1 MGSEMS
7 SYAQVTASQLA
18 KELGSNDEPFLL
30 DVREPDEVSDWSI
43 PEGYNIPLAQV
54 PQRVDEIP
62 KDRRVYTLCAAGTR
76 ATQAA
81 QFLAQNGYQVSVV
94 EGGMGAWG
102 SVYDTAEITHDEL
115 DIVQVRR
122 RGKGC
127 LSYLIGGDGKA
138 FVVDPSLDIDVYL
151 DIANKRNWEIEK
163 IFDTHLHADHL
174 SGARELAKRTS
185 ATLYLNPAD
194 TFKFDFVPLSDGQTF
209 EVAGGHH
216 FKVGTWYTPGHT
228 NGSTVFEISDLAVI
242 TGDTLFV
249 DGVGRPDLADKVR
262 EFAGNLHDSLQKL
275 IHTLPSSALILPAH
289 YSSTIKVRNNQVI
302 GKTIGELSAELEPL
316 SMEKDRFID
325 WAEEKITPRPP
336 NYADIIRVNMGET
349 GGEVTALRY
358 LEAGPNRCSA

>member
-1 MGSEMS
+1 MS
-7 SYAQVTASQLA
+7 SYAKITATQLA
-18 KELGSNDEPFLL
+18 KELGSPDEPFLL
-30 DVREPDEVSDWSI
+30 DVREPNEVSEWSI

-54 PQRVDEIP
+54 PQKLDELP
-62 KDRRVYTLCAAGTR
+62 KNRRIYTLCAAGTR

-81 QFLAQNGYQVSVV
+81 QYLAEQGFDVAVV

-102 SVYDTAEITHDEL
+102 QVYDSAQISHEEL
-115 DIVQVRR
+115 SIVQVRR

-127 LSYLIGGDGKA
+127 LSYIIGGEGKA

-151 DIANKRNWEIEK
+151 DLAKEHEWQIEK
-163 IFDTHLHADHL
+163 VFDTHLHADHL
-174 SGARELAKRTS
+174 SGARELAKRTA

-194 TFKFDFVPLSDGQTF
+194 TFKFEFEPLTDGETF

-228 NGSTVFEISDLAVI
+228 NGSTVFEISNLAVI
-242 TGDTLFV
+242 SGDTLFV

-262 EFAGNLHDSLQKL
+262 EFAGNLYDSLQKL
-275 IHTLPSSALILPAH
+275 IRTLPDTALILPAH
-289 YSSTIKVRNNQVI
+289 YSNNIKVRANQVI
-302 GKTIGELSAELEPL
+302 GKTISELKSELEPL
-316 SMEKDRFID
+316 AMTKDDFID

-336 NYADIIRVNMGET
+336 NYADIIKVNMGEAA
-349 GGEVTALRY
+349 GDAESLRY